1 MENKPNNMKT
11 AIVKISHLVDV
22 PELKEY
28 YSHQSVEELATS
40 IDVDGLKTPVIVTEK
55 YEIIDGYRRVE
66 AMLLLGKEYI
76 EVWIDD
82 VEPTIFERIIRN
94 MYRTKTTDDQVKEL
108 KSVFVKYPKRMGK
121 KSDDG
126 KVYNRNERISKALN
140 KKYSGKDTITKLEE
154 ITNKDIEENL
164 LTKGIIE
171 KNWKVETSHEFLT
184 KWYPVDI
191 KKDYGFTERLKNGE
205 INIQDAVKLIKTKV
219 FLDNEYTDTFVIPE
233 KATSYNIDCIELGK
247 MEKHLKTVDL
257 LFTSPPYFILRN
269 YLIEGKKQ
277 VGQEET
283 KEDYCN
289 RIANLIKATIPTLKE
304 SANVIINIGETYDD
318 GVGYGIPQLL
328 KSTIEKETGLIYK
341 DQLLWSKPNPKPQ
354 NETIKRPI
362 NNVEYLLWF
371 VVDPKKAFY
380 KMLTYTIGD
389 RVTKISHGAKDVDK
403 DGKIWD
409 KNISLTKPYQKIY
422 THIKEQDI
430 AKIIEAKTGK
440 NTDVYSIY
448 EEGHPAIMCGVLP
461 VVPILMCTDEES
473 HNTVLDIFSGSNVV
487 GRMSLLLNRRV
498 LNSELSKEYY
508 KIGCKMLENSIIDF
522 NRGELDIINQIAY
535 GEENLVPIA
544 A

>member
-1 MENKPNNMKT
+1 MKT

-28 YSHQSVEELATS
+28 YTHQSVEELASS
-40 IDVDGLKTPVIVTEK
+40 IDVDGLKMPIIVTEK

-66 AMLLLGKEYI
+66 AMILLGKEYI

-126 KVYNRNERISKALN
+126 EVYNRNERISKALN

-154 ITNKDIEENL
+154 IINKDLDGNL

-184 KWYPVDI
+184 KWHPQDI
-191 KKDYGFTERLKNGE
+191 KNDYGFTKRLKNGE
-205 INIQDAVKLIKTKV
+205 LNIQDAVKLIKTKV

-247 MEKHLKTVDL
+247 MEKHFQTVDL

-283 KEDYCN
+283 KEKYCF

-409 KNISLTKPYQKIY
+409 KNISLSKPYQKIY
-422 THIKEQDI
+422 THLKEQDI
-430 AKIIEAKTGK
+430 LKIIEAKTGK
-440 NTDVYSIY
+440 NIEVYSIY
-448 EEGHPAIMCGVLP
+448 KEGHPAIMSGILP
-461 VVPILMCTDEES
+461 VVPILMCTDEHN

-487 GRMSLLLNRRV
+487 GRMSLLLNRKV
-498 LNSELSKEYY
+498 LSTELSKDYFN
-508 KIGCKMLENSIIDF
+508 IGCKMLENAIEDY
-522 NRGELDIINQIAY
+522 NREDLDIINELAY
-535 GEENLVPIA
+535 ETISEAELIEA